1 MGLSSLPLRL
11 LKAFLPVRLLKAG
24 GGYLL
29 ASFRRDLALA
39 QEEAAQDAG
48 RLISGVILLIS
59 AAVLFGAAAF
69 ALSAASVVALRQY
82 TQLDWL
88 GAILVV
94 SAVDIGCGV
103 LLALV
108 GKSRFKGPIL
118 KKTRGMMKE
127 TISDISSLRE
137 A

>member
-1 MGLSSLPLRL
+1 MGLSELPLRL
-11 LKAFLPVRLLKAG
+11 LKAG
-24 GGYLL
+24 GGFLL
-29 ASFRRDLALA
+29 AGFRRDLEYA
-39 QEEAAQDAG
+39 QREAAQDAG
-48 RLISGVILLIS
+48 RLLTGVILMVS
-59 AAVLFGAAAF
+59 AAVLCGAGAF

-94 SAVDIGCGV
+94 SAVDIGLGL

-118 KKTRGMMKE
+118 KETRGMVKK
-127 TISDISSLRE
+127 TFSSLRE